1 MTLPAILALTAP
13 IRPQFEYYPLA
24 VVAWVVCCLVAL
36 PLAALGLYWL
46 LSLPLRRQER
56 ARFFLHLLE
65 TSLQDGGT
73 PEKCVLAVSET
84 REKDVGANFHLLAA
98 YIRSGYKLGGAL
110 ERVPRMLP
118 PPAAAMLRVGET
130 LGDIRK
136 VLPACKG
143 LLRDSAS
150 TVRAASSYA
159 IILCIGILPVLPA
172 VTIFLKITVMPK
184 FRELLIEAEPLGKA
198 SYAGHWIFKWVDA
211 SSWVSFIPFGI
222 ALMLAFLAFGYLL
235 GPQGLRWI
243 EAAVFPVSD
252 WVACLLP
259 WRRLR
264 MKRDFAKMLG
274 LLLDAGV
281 PEARAAQLA
290 AEATGNRFF
299 VARARRMQEDL
310 SGGAKLGEALRRLDN
325 GGEFQWRLENAAR
338 SQTGFNAALAGWIEA
353 LDSKAFQQEQTA
365 AHILTTGMVL
375 INGAIVGFV
384 TVGFFGI
391 LTAMINNALLW

>member
-1 MTLPAILALTAP
+1 MTLPATLALAL
-13 IRPQFEYYPLA
+13 PLWA
-24 VVAWVVCCLVAL
+24 RSPVLPLGVVAWVACCLVAL

-84 REKDVGANFHLLAA
+84 REKDVGASFHLLAA

-110 ERVPRMLP
+110 ERVPQMLP
-118 PPAAAMLRVGET
+118 PAAAAMLRVGEA

-143 LLRDSAS
+143 LLRDSGS

-159 IILCIGILPVLPA
+159 IILAIGILPILPA
-172 VTIFLKITVMPK
+172 VAIQLRIMVMPK
-184 FRELLIEAEPLGKA
+184 FKEIVAGDLGK
-198 SYAGHWIFKWVDA
+198 SSFAGHWLFKWVDV
-211 SSWVSFIPFGI
+211 SCWVSFIPFGI
-222 ALMLAFLAFGYLL
+222 ALVLALFAFGYIA
-235 GPQGLRWI
+235 GPRGLRWI

-299 VARARRMQEDL
+299 AARARRMQADL

-365 AHILTTGMVL
+365 AHILTTSMVL
-375 INGAIVGFV
+375 INGIIVGV
-384 TVGFFGI
+384 VMVGFFGI
-391 LTAMINNALLW
+391 LTGMINNALLW